1 MRLIYL
7 ALAGSL
13 LPLTSACGADSQPA
27 QTAAGAPVETRPA
40 NDPNQ
45 KPAVEGQNRAPGV
58 TTQGTLTNSVIASGL
73 EKPWGLALLPDNNWL
88 VTEKAGR
95 LRIVSASGEIG
106 APITGVPAVDA
117 AGQGG
122 LLDVILDP
130 AFEQNRTIYFSF
142 AQPREGGNGT
152 AVASAR
158 LSDDNTQLENLRIVF
173 QVVDTYDGD
182 KHYGSSLAFGPDGK
196 LYITIGERSDRPKRN
211 DAQSLS
217 SHHGK
222 VIRINADGSVPS
234 DNPYVGRSGALPQ
247 IYTYGHRNPQGIAI
261 QPGTGAVWTIEHGTR
276 GGDELNLIKPGNNY
290 GWPVAAYGIE
300 YSGDA
305 IAGAVTAVDGTI
317 QPVYYWDP
325 VIAPGGMTFY
335 QGEMFPEWNGNVL
348 IGGLGGK
355 HLVRLVLENDKVV
368 GEQRLLLGLGE
379 RIRDVAVAR
388 DGAVWVITDE
398 DDGKLVRLSR

>member
-45 KPAVEGQNRAPGV
+45 KPAVEGQTRAPGV

-106 APITGVPAVDA
+106 TPITGVPAVDA

-305 IAGAVTAVDGTI
+305 IAGAVTAVDGTV

-348 IGGLGGK
+348 IGGLGSK